1 MKKIFVISLA
11 FVFVFS
17 LGILVQASEIE
28 GTINPGLVTGM
39 EGVVIAAPTASPVAG
54 TYHATQT
61 VSLTA
66 AGSTK
71 ICYTTVAGG
80 DDPVCASSI
89 TCTTGTALANAGTIS
104 ITSTKTV
111 KSVACYADNSTG
123 PMSTDTYTLTCST
136 SSVTNGTVS
145 AYPTCAI
152 TCNSGYTLSGSTCEA
167 SGGGGGGGG
176 GTPST
181 PTAVSGSNVP
191 LSVLTTQSGTLTQTF
206 TDSSVAKV
214 EIPKGALT
222 KTTTFS
228 AAQGSLTGGL
238 TPTDTMGAILIGNT
252 VFNISA
258 KDSSNQSVT
267 DFASDLSITLTIPDL
282 ADISDLGVYYFDRT
296 LDQWVSITGVE
307 FDFVNNKVSFDV
319 DHLTRFAVFQIA
331 GLPGTIDTEEGLIM
345 EDSFWTLG
353 RWVKKASITA
363 VYFLDSSDVLH
374 TYPNQSIWESYFGDD
389 FSFVETISEEEL
401 NNYTL
406 GVNVPYASGSLFK
419 MQAFPKVYM
428 VGENGLIQ
436 WIKTEEKAVELY
448 GDNWASLV
456 HDLSTAFFMDYT
468 RGADIE

>member
-1 MKKIFVISLA
+1 MTKKIFVISFSMILIFGLCSLA
-11 FVFVFS
+11 H
-17 LGILVQASEIE
+17 ASEAGGE
-28 GTINPGLVTGM
+28 LNPGLVTGM
-39 EGVVIAAPTASPVAG
+39 EGVVISAPTASPVAG

-61 VSLTA
+61 VTLTA
-66 AGSTK
+66 AGSTA
-71 ICYTTVAGG
+71 ICYTTNDTTPACSSSVA
-80 DDPVCASSI
+80 
-89 TCTTGTALANAGTIS
+89 CTTGSVYSSAISVTLTDTIKS
-104 ITSTKTV
+104 I
-111 KSVACYADNSTG
+111 ACYADSSSG
-123 PMSTDTYTLTCST
+123 PVSTDTYTLTCTT

-152 TCNSGYTLSGSTCEA
+152 TCNSGYTLSGSECNA

-176 GTPST
+176 GTPAT
-181 PTAVSGSNVP
+181 PTSVSGSNVP
-191 LSVLTTQSGTLTQTF
+191 LSVLSTQDGTLTQTF
-206 TDSSVAKV
+206 SDSSVAKV

-222 KTTTFS
+222 RTTTFS
-228 AAQGSLTGGL
+228 VAQGSLAGGL
-238 TPTDTMGAILIGNT
+238 TPTDNMGAFLIGNT
-252 VFNISA
+252 VFNINA

-296 LDQWVSITGVE
+296 LDQWVSIAGVE
-307 FDFVNNKVSFDV
+307 FDFVNNKVNFDV

-331 GLPGTIDTEEGLIM
+331 GLPGTIDTEEGLII

-353 RWVKKASITA
+353 RWVKKESITA
-363 VYFLDSSDVLH
+363 VYFLDSSDIMH

-401 NNYTL
+401 NTYTL
-406 GVNVPYASGSLFK
+406 GVNVPYSSGSLFK

-468 RGADIE
+468 RGTDIE